1 MSIDSLDLMKKL
13 IRESILRIQQYE
25 PGMPAEVLKGE
36 LSLKEE
42 FSHLASNENP
52 LGPSPLAIDAIKR
65 SLEDGNLYPDNCCL
79 QLRERIAQNLR
90 IPAENLG
97 VGNGTTE
104 LIFLIGVAFLNPGE
118 TFVMSESSFIMAK
131 IVAQMMDC
139 NLIEVPLK
147 DYRHDLDS
155 ISKMV
160 SNNTKLVYLDN
171 PMNPIG
177 TMVTQQEVSR
187 FMGKIDDDIVVVFD
201 EAYFEYAKKENFPDT
216 LRFIQERRNVIV
228 LRTFSKMYG
237 LAGFRVGYCVA
248 PEDFIDAFNRSK
260 PPFSV
265 NRFAQIAAAEALKD
279 KAHIQKTKEITE
291 SGKKFL
297 YENFERMAVFYI
309 PSETNFVTID
319 VKTDA
324 QKIADELKK
333 RNVIVRPLKMYGKP
347 SFLRVTVGT
356 PEQNKKFIEIFNQI
370 YSND

>member
-1 MSIDSLDLMKKL
+1 MASPDIMKKL

-36 LSLKEE
+36 LSLKGE

-52 LGPSPLAIDAIKR
+52 LGPSPLAVDAIKK
-65 SLEDGNLYPDNCCL
+65 SLEDGNFYPDNRCL
-79 QLRERIAQNLR
+79 ELKERIAQHLG
-90 IPAENLG
+90 ISAKNLG

-118 TFVMSESSFIMAK
+118 TFIMSESSFIMAK
-131 IVAQMMDC
+131 IVAQIMDC

-147 DYRHDLDS
+147 DYRHDLDA
-155 ISKMV
+155 ILQMV
-160 SNNTKLVYLDN
+160 SKETKLVYLDN

-187 FMGKIDDDIVVVFD
+187 FMGEIQEDIIVVFD
-201 EAYFEYAKKENFPDT
+201 EAYFEYANKQNFPDA
-216 LRFIQERRNVIV
+216 LSFIQERRNVIV

-237 LAGFRVGYCVA
+237 LAGFRVGYCA
-248 PEDFIDAFNRSK
+248 AQEDFIDALNRVK

-265 NRFAQIAAAEALKD
+265 NRFAQIAAAEALRD
-279 KAHIQKTKEITE
+279 EAHVQKTREITE

-297 YENFERMAVFYI
+297 CENFEKMSVFYI

-324 QKIADELKK
+324 KKVADELKK
-333 RNVIVRPLKMYGKP
+333 KSVIVRPLTMYGKAT
-347 SFLRVTVGT
+347 FLRVTVGT
-356 PEQNKKFIEIFNQI
+356 PEQNKKFIEIFRQI
-370 YSND
+370 YTND